1 MPALR
6 VVLDTNV
13 LVSATRWG
21 GVPGLV
27 VDAARAGSIDGV
39 VSLHILGELRDVLMR
54 PGFGHSQADVDLRAS
69 QIAAFCDVLVTEAIP
84 GAWCPDPDDD
94 AIVQTAILAG
104 ASYVVSGDAHL
115 LTLEVP
121 RIRFVKPG
129 ELLGLAQQPIPA
141 PLPDR

>member
-1 MPALR
+1 MCSLR

-21 GVPGLV
+21 GVPGSV
-27 VDAARAGSIDGV
+27 VDAARVGSIGGV

-69 QIAAFCDVLVTEAIP
+69 QIASFCDVLVTDRIP

-94 AIVQTAILAG
+94 AIIQTAILAG
-104 ASYVVSGDAHL
+104 ASHVVTGDAHL
-115 LTLEVP
+115 LGMSVP
-121 RIRFVKPG
+121 RMRFVTPV
-129 ELLGLAQQPIPA
+129 ELLELAQ
-141 PLPDR
+141 R